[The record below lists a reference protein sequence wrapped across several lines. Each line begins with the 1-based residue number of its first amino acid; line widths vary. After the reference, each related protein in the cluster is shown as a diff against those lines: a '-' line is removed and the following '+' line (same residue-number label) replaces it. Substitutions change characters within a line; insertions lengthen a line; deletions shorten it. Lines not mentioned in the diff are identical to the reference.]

1 MAVLLAMWPS
11 PKSRLPFEQ
20 PLPVARRW
28 PARWSYAILPLLA
41 ACDTSSDR
49 PSDVSTWITETEF
62 EIGDATAGE
71 AVFSRVTD
79 VRVTPDGERVV
90 VLEAGAARLTVW
102 AFDGSLVVEVGQPGE
117 GPGDLQNPNKVELH
131 PEGLLVRDSRRFTL
145 FDHDGN
151 LVRTVAPP
159 PSTLSFRGFRLQPK
173 ALLEEDWHLAV
184 PLIPG
189 SVISGWMGDDPLQ
202 EWPVLFLRR
211 VSDRW
216 AMDTVVV
223 LDRRN
228 SALSVRPADGSF
240 EWGYHGP
247 QPYSDSDWEFY
258 DSRTRTV
265 VVVKRNGGSGEARL
279 VEVTAM
285 GDTIWDRSVEF
296 PTIPIPSEKAT
307 TYVAQLADQLATRSM
322 SSASPI
328 TRREAVTLLEE
339 ALYLPEFYPAV
350 DYVEGMSEGEVWL
363 RTHEEI
369 DTLQVWYSV
378 RRGDTES
385 PPRRTLLPRTFY
397 PSDVSDTHVWG
408 IRYDSLGVNYVVGRR
423 LVREASGQ

>member
-1 MAVLLAMWPS
+1 M
-11 PKSRLPFEQ
+11 
-20 PLPVARRW
+20 ARRG
-28 PARWSYAILPLLA
+28 PARWTYAVLPLLA
-41 ACDTSSDR
+41 ACDTSFYEM
-49 PSDVSTWITETEF
+49 SDVGTWITETDF
-62 EIGDATAGE
+62 EIGDASAGE

-79 VRVTPDGERVV
+79 VRVASDGERVV
-90 VLEAGAARLTVW
+90 VLESGSARLTVW
-102 AFDGSLVVEVGQPGE
+102 ALDGSLVLEAGQAGE

-145 FDHDGN
+145 FGHDGGV
-151 LVRTVAPP
+151 LRTVIPP
-159 PSTLSFRGFRLQPK
+159 PSNLSFRGFRLQPK
-173 ALLEEDWHLAV
+173 ALLEDDGQLAV
-184 PLIPG
+184 PLVPG
-189 SVISGWMGDDPLQ
+189 SVISGWTGDDPVQ
-202 EWPVLFLRR
+202 EWPVFLLRR
-211 VSDRW
+211 TSDRW
-216 AMDTVVV
+216 TMDAVVV

-258 DSRTRTV
+258 DSRTGSV
-265 VVVKRNGGSGEARL
+265 VVVERNGGNGEARL
-279 VEVTAM
+279 VEVTAWA
-285 GDTIWDRSVEF
+285 DTIWDRSVQF
-296 PTIPIPSEKAT
+296 PIIPIPGEKAAS
-307 TYVAQLADQLATRSM
+307 YVADLADRLAARSV

-328 TRREAVTLLEE
+328 TRREAVVLLED

-350 DYVEGMSEGEVWL
+350 DYVEGMSDGEVWL

-385 PPRRTLLPRTFY
+385 PPRRILLPRTFY
-397 PSDVSDTHVWG
+397 PNDVSANHVWG

-423 LVREASGQ
+423 LVRETSGR